1 MENKSKSL
9 ENVVMENNFISL
21 EDVVM
26 ENNVKKNYETPEAE
40 KIMFDY
46 RDQVVAASQGCQDV
60 WVNIGVSSCT
70 EGNKHLEH
78 LN

>member
-1 MENKSKSL
+1 
-9 ENVVMENNFISL
+9 
-21 EDVVM
+21 M

-46 RDQVVAASQGCQDV
+46 RDQVVAASQTCADV
-60 WVNIGVSSCT
+60 WANIGVSSCT
-70 EGNKHLEH
+70 EGNKHFEH

>member
-1 MENKSKSL
+1 
-9 ENVVMENNFISL
+9 
-21 EDVVM
+21 M

-46 RDQVVAASQGCQDV
+46 RDQVVAASQICRDV
-60 WVNIGVSSCT
+60 WVNIGVSSC
-70 EGNKHLEH
+70 EQGNKHHEH

>member
-1 MENKSKSL
+1 
-9 ENVVMENNFISL
+9 
-21 EDVVM
+21 M

-46 RDQVVAASQGCQDV
+46 RDQVVAASQGCLSA
-60 WVNIGVSSCT
+60 WVNIGDKSCT
-70 EGNKHLEH
+70 EGNKHYEH